1 MKRMLTEHALT
12 EVIILNYRKIPKII
26 PSMYKPPKITGPNI
40 SPPGACTRKI
50 VFKYKL
56 KQSKNGKF
64 NSNYKASPIDLEAQI
79 SLPR

>member
-1 MKRMLTEHALT
+1 
-12 EVIILNYRKIPKII
+12 
-26 PSMYKPPKITGPNI
+26 MYKRSKITGPNI

>member
-1 MKRMLTEHALT
+1 
-12 EVIILNYRKIPKII
+12 
-26 PSMYKPPKITGPNI
+26 MYKPSKITGPNI

-64 NSNYKASPIDLEAQI
+64 NSNYKASPTIRLDLEAQI